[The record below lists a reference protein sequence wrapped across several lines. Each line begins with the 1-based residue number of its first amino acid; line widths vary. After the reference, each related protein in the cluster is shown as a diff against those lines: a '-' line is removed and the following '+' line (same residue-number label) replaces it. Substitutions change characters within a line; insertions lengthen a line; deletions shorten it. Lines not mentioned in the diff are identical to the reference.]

1 MERTEAGRRS
11 GQNSAPL
18 PRPRPPATLRVPR
31 ARPLNLLALGRRQ
44 KTRVQ
49 LPFSLGWK
57 EGGEGTHTLPLFP
70 AGAISHSSQRR
81 PPHLSETPVLAHLC
95 MDEPLTEVELTTFP
109 EVKSPSHMSQ
119 PGLGGRWGYCQT
131 DCAARVPHAQCH
143 PCTPSRRAPALVARK
158 RLGTPQCRV
167 SATSRSGASSGQG
180 AVRPPCRFWCSL
192 RLERWL
198 KGFPHSPQA

>member
-1 MERTEAGRRS
+1 MDRI
-11 GQNSAPL
+11 PL
-18 PRPRPPATLRVPR
+18 LSPALGLLLPFPR

-95 MDEPLTEVELTTFP
+95 MDEPLAEVRLTTFP

-119 PGLGGRWGYCQT
+119 PGLGGRWDYCQR

-158 RLGTPQCRV
+158 RLGQQTVHSRPGPRSAACPRPPAQARPRVRAQCGPR
-167 SATSRSGASSGQG
+167 AASGA
-180 AVRPPCRFWCSL
+180 R
-192 RLERWL
+192 
-198 KGFPHSPQA
+198 